1 MSKKAKKRRSRKATG
16 DLYNVSVRDFR
27 GEDHETF
34 KRSMIEGAK
43 EALRQ
48 FPSAVEALTKLFKE
62 TYPPQLLACF
72 ASHSL
77 RKYVGSAGVEP
88 RSAYNDVQQYHVE
101 FLQALMLTIAAEDWG
116 KFPVTPGVVQKVYD
130 VMPKISEAILAE
142 GIVSTP
148 DDLGEEELIIRGLQQ
163 RIKFHTQGV
172 RNWGY
177 FQDVVKIT
185 NDLLAPLDSQFKIFH
200 GFSGQELVQVLL
212 ATVNEFED
220 RQNQHFK
227 TLSKVARGKNYRQVI
242 RLYFKHVPDLQGSPE
257 EMISA
262 MPTDLPKSHAISM
275 VMSHFD
281 LRLADCAAFNP
292 EQIVKLTGVEEAVAR
307 KVLNAVS
314 FAPGSLAG
322 TKPEFFF
329 LGNPVWDRPAVK
341 VGDDS
346 FFLAMPQAAFSH
358 INRIIDR
365 LAKEANLKEKMA
377 KRRAEFL
384 EERLVS
390 VITKALP
397 TAAIRSGVKWTVG
410 GTQYETDLLVVQDRL
425 VLIGE
430 AKSHRLTPEGLRG
443 APKRV
448 KRHIDDLVISPS
460 LQSASLEKLI
470 EDAKGGDGTAVKV
483 VKGLGI
489 NPAVVDR
496 VIRFSATLDDLSVLS
511 AAEQDFKKIGWL
523 SEGHQLAPT
532 MLISDL
538 ICIVEILDNP
548 LLFYHYLSERY
559 YFQKSFDVLG
569 DELDFL
575 GLYLVSCFNLAGL
588 QREKVRFTPTGMSAP
603 IDRYFESKLAG
614 VNAPKPKVELG
625 KYFQAVVERLGD
637 QQPDAWTSV
646 GMHLLS
652 CADPKEQRQIDK
664 DISKIKGIVKSKFR
678 DPQHICSLQIRPP
691 EERKALVILHFFP
704 RQLEFQMRPV
714 VENLVTDAMED
725 GSIEAC
731 ALISQNIDNKKSP
744 YEAAALALK
753 E

>member
-1 MSKKAKKRRSRKATG
+1 MSKKAKKRSSRKTTG
-16 DLYNVSVRDFR
+16 DLYNVSVMNFR
-27 GEDHETF
+27 GEDHESF

-43 EALRQ
+43 EALQQ
-48 FPSAVEALTKLFKE
+48 FPNTVKALTKLFEE

-72 ASHSL
+72 ASHSF
-77 RKYVGSAGVEP
+77 RQYVASDGVEP
-88 RSAYNDVQQYHVE
+88 RNAFNDVQQYHGE
-101 FLQALMLTIAAEDWG
+101 FLQALILTIPAEDWG
-116 KFPVTPGVVQKVYD
+116 QFPVTPEAVQKVYD
-130 VMPKISEAILAE
+130 AMPKVSEAIIAE

-148 DDLGEEELIIRGLQQ
+148 DDLGEEELTIRGLQQ

-177 FQDVVKIT
+177 FQDVVQIT
-185 NDLLAPLDSQFKIFH
+185 NDLLAPLDSQLKNFH

-212 ATVNEFED
+212 AAVNEFEE

-227 TLSKVARGKNYRQVI
+227 TLRKVARGKNYRQII
-242 RLYFKHVPDLQGSPE
+242 RLYFKHVPGLQGSPE
-257 EMISA
+257 EMIST
-262 MPTDLPKSHAISM
+262 MPTGLPKSHAIAM

-281 LRLADCAAFNP
+281 MRLADCAAFNP
-292 EQIVKLTGVEEAVAR
+292 AQIAKLTGVEEAVAR
-307 KVLNAVS
+307 KVLNSIS

-329 LGNPVWDRPAVK
+329 LGNPIWDRPAVK
-341 VGDDS
+341 VSDDS

-365 LAKEANLKEKMA
+365 LAKEANLKKEMA

-390 VITKALP
+390 VIAKALP

-460 LQSASLEKLI
+460 LQSARLEKLI
-470 EDAKGGDGTAVKV
+470 EDAKGGDGTAVKI

-489 NPAVVDR
+489 DPAVVDR
-496 VIRFSATLDDLSVLS
+496 VIRFSATLDDLSVLG

-523 SEGHQLAPT
+523 PGGHQLAPT

-575 GLYLVSCFNLAGL
+575 GLYMVSCFNLAGL
-588 QREKVRFTPTGMSAP
+588 QQEKMSFTPTGMSAP
-603 IDRYFESKLAG
+603 IDRYFESKHVG
-614 VNAPKPKVELG
+614 VNVPKPRVELG
-625 KYFQAVVERLGD
+625 KYFRAVVERLGD

-664 DISKIKGIVKSKFR
+664 DISKIKGTVRSKFR

-704 RQLEFQMRPV
+704 RQLEFQMKTV

-725 GSIEAC
+725 GRIEAC